1 MASCFCTHCGS
12 KLEYSFAAPNFC
24 NKCGTKL
31 NASAASPINA
41 STSKVQK
48 NTSKEDDDFS
58 DEDELQGSDDEFSN
72 AREVPIIRS
81 FAYEIEHE
89 LGNRTFKLG
98 DLFGSPQPPD
108 RKSRS
113 VSLDD
118 FKQRDGRRK

>member
-1 MASCFCTHCGS
+1 M
-12 KLEYSFAAPNFC
+12 EYSFAAPNFC
-24 NKCGTKL
+24 GKCGTKL

-41 STSKVQK
+41 SVSKVQK
-48 NTSKEDDDFS
+48 NFSKEDEDFD
-58 DEDELQGSDDEFSN
+58 DEDEEGGNGDFSN
-72 AREVPIIRS
+72 AREVPVIRS

-89 LGNRTFKLG
+89 LGNRTYKLG

-118 FKQRDGRRK
+118 FKNRDGRNK

>member
-1 MASCFCTHCGS
+1 MD
-12 KLEYSFAAPNFC
+12 YSYAAPNFC
-24 NKCGTKL
+24 GKCGTKL

-41 STSKVQK
+41 SAPKVQK
-48 NTSKEDDDFS
+48 NTSKEDDDFI
-58 DEDELQGSDDEFSN
+58 DEDELEGNSDEFSN

-81 FAYEIEHE
+81 FAYEVEHE
-89 LGNRTFKLG
+89 LGNRTYKLG

-118 FKQRDGRRK
+118 FKNRDVRRK